1 MSKKI
6 NAKNIAI
13 IALLSSLSIIL
24 AQVSRNLSVVPGFP
38 MLKAD
43 FSDVPIFIS
52 ALSFGTFHGI
62 LVLLSV
68 SIIRALFF
76 SSMGIFGF
84 IMKMTSIVSVFFLG
98 IYHKKKK
105 FLVLLCILAMLLS
118 LLIKLPISYIFWAK
132 FNSMSFEQIKMLIF
146 PVIIPYNLSKLLINF
161 LISVFLSKKLK
172 NVLSKI

>member
-1 MSKKI
+1 MNKKI
-6 NAKNIAI
+6 NAKHIAI

-24 AQVSRNLSVVPGFP
+24 AQISRNLSIVPGFP

-52 ALSFGTFHGI
+52 TLSFGTFHGI

-76 SSMGIFGF
+76 SSTGIFGF

-98 IYHKKKK
+98 MYHKRKK
-105 FLVLLCILAMLLS
+105 FLVLLCILATLLS
-118 LLIKLPISYIFWAK
+118 LLIKLPISYIFWSK
-132 FNSMSFEQIKMLIF
+132 FNSMSPDQIKMLIF
-146 PVIIPYNLSKLLINF
+146 PIIIPYNLFKLLIN
-161 LISVFLSKKLK
+161 LLVSVFLSKKLK
-172 NVLSKI
+172 NALNKV